1 MRTSATFPWGG
12 KVCCARL
19 RIVAGRFGGRR
30 IAPPP
35 TDATRPILD
44 RVREAM
50 FSTLGDKVDDARVLD
65 LFAGTGACG
74 IEALSRGASFAR
86 FVERDAETRRELLAN
101 IQLLEICG
109 ESEVLGGDA
118 LGQRARETPARF
130 MVEPEPVTP
139 AVPGTADT
147 RWLDIG
153 LIDPPYPLW
162 KELAQRKRILATLEE
177 LLTHCARPGAVLVLH
192 SHPRDVAE
200 RELRFAQAIDARD
213 YNNSR
218 LWYLT

>member
-1 MRTSATFPWGG
+1 
-12 KVCCARL
+12 L

-35 TDATRPILD
+35 TDSTRPILD

-50 FSTLGDKVDDARVLD
+50 FSTLGDRVDGARVLD

-86 FVERDAETRRELLAN
+86 FVERDAETRGELQAN
-101 IQLLEICG
+101 VQLLEICG

-118 LGQRARETPARF
+118 LGLRARQTPARF
-130 MVEPEPVTP
+130 AEPEPRAAAP
-139 AVPGTADT
+139 ADAADTAETADT
-147 RWLDIG
+147 AHTPDTRWVDIG

-162 KELAQRKRILATLEE
+162 KELAQRKRILATLAE
-177 LLTHCARPGAVLVLH
+177 LLSQYTRPGAVLVLH

-200 RELRFAQAIDARD
+200 RELRFAQTIDARD

-218 LWYLT
+218 LWYLS

>member
-1 MRTSATFPWGG
+1 
-12 KVCCARL
+12 L

-50 FSTLGDKVDDARVLD
+50 FSTLGSKVDDARVLD

-86 FVERDAETRRELLAN
+86 FVERDGETRRALMEN
-101 IQLLEICG
+101 VQLLEIGG

-118 LGQRARETPARF
+118 LAPRVREAPARF
-130 MVEPEPVTP
+130 VDGEAG
-139 AVPGTADT
+139 AVPAAATT

-162 KELAQRKRILATLEE
+162 KELAQRKKILATLED
-177 LLTHCARPGAVLVLH
+177 LLRHHTRPGAVLVLH

-200 RELRFAQAIDARD
+200 RELRFAQELDARD

-218 LWYLT
+218 LWYLS

>member
-1 MRTSATFPWGG
+1 
-12 KVCCARL
+12 
-19 RIVAGRFGGRR
+19 
-30 IAPPP
+30 
-35 TDATRPILD
+35 
-44 RVREAM
+44 M
-50 FSTLGDKVDDARVLD
+50 FSTLGEKVDGARVLD

-101 IQLLEICG
+101 VQLLDIGG

-118 LGQRARETPARF
+118 LGVRARETPARF
-130 MVEPEPVTP
+130 LELEPEAEPGST
-139 AVPGTADT
+139 AVAEGTT
-147 RWLDIG
+147 TQWIDIG

-162 KELAQRKRILATLEE
+162 KELAQRKKILATLEE
-177 LLTHCARPGAVLVLH
+177 LLKQCARPGAVLVLH

-200 RELRFAQAIDARD
+200 RELRFAQGIDARD

>member
-1 MRTSATFPWGG
+1 
-12 KVCCARL
+12 
-19 RIVAGRFGGRR
+19 
-30 IAPPP
+30 
-35 TDATRPILD
+35 
-44 RVREAM
+44 M
-50 FSTLGDKVDDARVLD
+50 FSTLGAKVDDARVLD

-74 IEALSRGASFAR
+74 IEALSRGALFAR
-86 FVERDAETRRELLAN
+86 FVERDAETRRALMDN
-101 IQLLEICG
+101 VQLLEIGG

-118 LGQRARETPARF
+118 LAQRAREAPARF
-130 MVEPEPVTP
+130 VEAEAESAAGQEVPSGAAP
-139 AVPGTADT
+139 APT

-162 KELAQRKRILATLEE
+162 KELAQRKKILATLED
-177 LLTHCARPGAVLVLH
+177 LLKRHALPGAVLVLH

-218 LWYLT
+218 LWYLS

>member
-1 MRTSATFPWGG
+1 
-12 KVCCARL
+12 
-19 RIVAGRFGGRR
+19 
-30 IAPPP
+30 
-35 TDATRPILD
+35 
-44 RVREAM
+44 M
-50 FSTLGDKVDDARVLD
+50 FSTLGAKVDDARVLD

-74 IEALSRGASFAR
+74 IEALSRGALFAR
-86 FVERDAETRRELLAN
+86 FVERDAETRRALMDN
-101 IQLLEICG
+101 VQLLEIGG

-118 LGQRARETPARF
+118 LALRAREAPARF
-130 MVEPEPVTP
+130 VEAEAAAESAAQPAAQPATESAAGPATESAAGPAAGPELTSGAAP
-139 AVPGTADT
+139 APT

-162 KELAQRKRILATLEE
+162 KELAQRKKILATLED
-177 LLTHCARPGAVLVLH
+177 LLKRHALPGAVLVLH

-218 LWYLT
+218 LWYLS